1 MKEGAIIP
9 ILPPRIVDE
18 EGAVFVLSKA
28 VCEPQT
34 HKSRCEACGGSFQD
48 IGQRF
53 WADLVLVGA
62 ESGMDWV
69 GK

>member
-18 EGAVFVLSKA
+18 EGAVFLPSKA

-48 IGQRF
+48 ICQRF

-62 ESGMDWV
+62 VGGVDWL